1 MDFFSRTAVEERSDL
16 TTTMGPDDK
25 PAPKKIK
32 FRSISTTTE
41 PFPNYNKVEDINSL
55 RQRSKSEQKYKR
67 KDRLEGSEG
76 RYCSVR
82 SDFCHNVYY
91 IK

>member
-1 MDFFSRTAVEERSDL
+1 
-16 TTTMGPDDK
+16 MGPDDK
-25 PAPKKIK
+25 PATKKIK

-67 KDRLEGSEG
+67 KDRLEGGEG
-76 RYCSVR
+76 RYFSVR

>member
-1 MDFFSRTAVEERSDL
+1 MD
-16 TTTMGPDDK
+16 PDDK

-41 PFPNYNKVEDINSL
+41 PFLNYNKVEDINSL

-67 KDRLEGSEG
+67 KDRMEGG
-76 RYCSVR
+76 DGKYCLFR
-82 SDFCHNVYY
+82 LLP
-91 IK
+91 